1 MYLIIKI
8 YHLQHLMLQSIKEE
22 KAMKQLYIFGILLLV
37 FSPAV
42 GAEVKEPVSKKA
54 HVAKCIKPGAPV
66 QISYESLHIDVG
78 VVGKVDIVLTTQVS
92 GGTMKVVLKTDK
104 GLDQLTGLEK
114 PLFFELGKN
123 DTKEYPLQ
131 VEVSSSEDG
140 LYYVKLIVSIKGQ
153 GMRAFAVPVY
163 VGEGVSK
170 AEKKPVAKTSSGEA
184 ISVSAAQESIEE

>member
-1 MYLIIKI
+1 
-8 YHLQHLMLQSIKEE
+8 
-22 KAMKQLYIFGILLLV
+22 MKRLYIFCILLLV
-37 FSPAV
+37 FSHAV

-66 QISYESLHIDVG
+66 QISYESLQIDVG

-92 GGTMKVVLKTDK
+92 KGTMKVVVKTDK
-104 GLDQLTGLEK
+104 GLDALTGLEK

-123 DTKEYPLQ
+123 DTKEYPLH

-153 GMRAFAVPVY
+153 GMIAFAVPVY

-170 AEKKPVAKTSSGEA
+170 AEKKPVTKTSSGEA